1 MLPDRQLH
9 LVVVKGFGQ
18 QPMMLLTSLP
28 VDASFKWIVEGYL
41 SRWRIEE
48 TIWFIKQ
55 EYGFENIRVHS
66 YNAIRNMASLVLAC
80 AYFATVW
87 IGRHLKR

>member
-1 MLPDRQLH
+1 MADAH
-9 LVVVKGFGQ
+9 
-18 QPMMLLTSLP
+18 
-28 VDASFKWIVEGYL
+28 DASFKSQWRIVEGYL

-66 YNAIRNMASLVLAC
+66 YNAIRDMDD
-80 AYFATVW
+80 
-87 IGRHLKR
+87 G